1 MSGASKIVIA
11 SVARTPIAKFCG
23 SFASL
28 TAPELGSI
36 AIKGAL
42 SKLPANVIV
51 REAFLGNVVSAGIGQ
66 APARQAVL
74 GAGLAESTICTTINK
89 VCASGMKSVMLAA
102 QTLQCNP
109 PGVKGEALLAG
120 GMESMSNVPRYLPD
134 SRKGTMLGHVTLLDG
149 VIHDGLWDVYG
160 DQHMVSICRSMCFI
174 LFLCICLMASGSCQF
189 QGMCAEKCA
198 KDYSFSREDQDAYAK
213 ESYRRAQEALAAGVF
228 EEVVPV
234 SIPQRRGDPI
244 VISLDEEPTAVNFD
258 KLPTLKPAF
267 DKSGTV
273 TAANASSLNDGAA
286 ALVLM
291 TEETAVD
298 MGIQPLARI
307 LGYGDTARLPVDFT
321 TAPSLAVPVALQHA
335 GLTMEDVDYHE
346 INEAF
351 AVVALANS
359 QLLNLDPS
367 KVNVFGGAVALGH
380 PIGMSGARI
389 IGTLY
394 DVLKHNDGAI
404 GCASICNGGGGA
416 SAIVI
421 ERIN

>member
-1 MSGASKIVIA
+1 MSSNIVIA

-42 SKLPANVIV
+42 SKLPSDIII
-51 REAFLGNVVSAGIGQ
+51 REAYMGNVVSAGIGQ

-74 GAGLAESTICTTINK
+74 GAGLPESTICTTINK

-102 QTLQCNP
+102 QTLQCSAAS
-109 PGVKGEALLAG
+109 GDGAAATAAMLAG
-120 GMESMSNVPRYLPD
+120 GMESMSNVPHYLSK
-134 SRKGTMLGHVTLLDG
+134 SRSGTTLGHVTLLDG
-149 VIHDGLWDVYG
+149 VIHDGLWDVYNN
-160 DQHMVSICRSMCFI
+160 QHM
-174 LFLCICLMASGSCQF
+174 
-189 QGMCAEKCA
+189 GMCAEKCA
-198 KDYSFSREDQDAYAK
+198 TDYGFSREDQDAYAQ
-213 ESYRRAQEALAAGVF
+213 ESYQRAQQAVTSGVF
-228 EEVVPV
+228 EEVVEV
-234 SIPQRRGDPI
+234 TIPQRRGGDPI
-244 VISLDEEPTAVNFD
+244 VVTQDEEPHAVNMT
-258 KLPTLKPAF
+258 KMPTLRPAF

-291 TEETAVD
+291 TEQAALD
-298 MGIQPLARI
+298 MGIKPLARI
-307 LGYGDTARLPVDFT
+307 LGYGDAARSPVDFT
-321 TAPSLAVPVALQHA
+321 TAPSLAVPVALEHA
-335 GLTMEDVDYHE
+335 GVSLVDVDYHE

-351 AVVALANS
+351 AVVALANMK
-359 QLLNLDPS
+359 LLNLDPS
-367 KVNVFGGAVALGH
+367 TVNVFGGAVALGH

-394 DVLKHNDGAI
+394 NVLKQKDATI

-421 ERIN
+421 ERMN